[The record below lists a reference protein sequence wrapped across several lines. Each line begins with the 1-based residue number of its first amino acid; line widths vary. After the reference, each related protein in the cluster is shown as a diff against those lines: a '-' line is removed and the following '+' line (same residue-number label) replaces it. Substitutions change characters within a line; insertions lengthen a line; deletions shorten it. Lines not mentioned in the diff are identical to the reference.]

1 MLCYPHCILPFE
13 DCDVDIFFF
22 SFLGQYDILQG
33 ERESAIMAKI
43 TLYND
48 ASASATFV
56 PNIFIDQ
63 YMTQANGEYVKI
75 YLYLLRCM
83 NQTDSD
89 FSLSRL
95 ADHFDCTERDILR
108 ALKYWEKLRLFRLD
122 FDESQNLSGIHL
134 LSDAYLPS
142 QGNSR
147 PAAQPENSSNISQN
161 RSGYSEA
168 VSQTSASTASNQA
181 SAGSGTKT
189 ASVTDQ
195 FIRSA
200 SPKKQ
205 VQYSVND
212 MMEFS
217 KRQGVRELIFIT
229 EKYLGRTL
237 NQTDLNMI
245 FYWYDELQLSTELIE
260 YLIED
265 SVSKG
270 HTSLHYM
277 QRIAEDFAERKIR
290 TVPEAKEALSHDSTL
305 YHAVMKAFGIRG
317 RNLVPSE
324 TAFLKQWSLQKG
336 FSTELIEEACNRTIS
351 AIHEASF
358 GYANSILEKWHLNG
372 VHTMEDVRKADE
384 AYQQNQKGRS
394 ERPAS
399 SSASQSQ
406 FTNFKQRE
414 NNYNDLQQQLLKKSL
429 QQTPTSNS

>member
-1 MLCYPHCILPFE
+1 MLCYPHCRLPAE

-22 SFLGQYDILQG
+22 SFSGRYDILQG

-122 FDESQNLSGIHL
+122 FDETQNLAGIHL
-134 LSDAYLPS
+134 LADAYLPS
-142 QGNSR
+142 AGADRQ
-147 PAAQPENSSNISQN
+147 PAMQTDSLIH
-161 RSGYSEA
+161 SGR
-168 VSQTSASTASNQA
+168 SASSRTGSNGILPHNTAA
-181 SAGSGTKT
+181 EDTTKT

-205 VQYSVND
+205 VQYSVSD
-212 MMEFS
+212 MQEFC

-237 NQTDLNMI
+237 NQTDMNMI
-245 FYWYDELQLSTELIE
+245 FFWYDELQLSTELIE

-270 HTSLHYM
+270 HTSLYYM
-277 QRIAEDFAERKIR
+277 QKIAEDFAERKIH
-290 TVPEAKEALSHDSTL
+290 TVPEAKEALSQDSAL

-324 TAFLKQWSLQKG
+324 TAFLKQWSQEKG
-336 FSTELIEEACNRTIS
+336 FSTELIEEACSRTIRT
-351 AIHEASF
+351 IHEASF

-372 VHTMEDVRKADE
+372 IHTMEDVRKADE
-384 AYQQNQKGRS
+384 AYQQNQKNRS
-394 ERPAS
+394 ERSTP
-399 SSASQSQ
+399 SSASQRQ

-429 QQTPTSNS
+429 QQTPSPHS

>member
-1 MLCYPHCILPFE
+1 
-13 DCDVDIFFF
+13 
-22 SFLGQYDILQG
+22 
-33 ERESAIMAKI
+33 MAKI

-83 NQTDSD
+83 NQTNSD

-122 FDESQNLSGIHL
+122 FDESQNLAGIHL

-142 QGNSR
+142 QGK
-147 PAAQPENSSNISQN
+147 SSHSATQTESNNNVSQH
-161 RSGYSEA
+161 RSCYSEA
-168 VSQTSASTASNQA
+168 VSPTSPSNRGPA
-181 SAGSGTKT
+181 ESGTKPI
-189 ASVTDQ
+189 SVTDQ
-195 FIRSA
+195 FIRST

-205 VQYSVND
+205 GQYSVSD
-212 MMEFS
+212 MQEFC

-277 QRIAEDFAERKIR
+277 QKIAEDFAERKIR
-290 TVPEAKEALSHDSTL
+290 TIPEAKEALSQDSTL

-336 FSTELIEEACNRTIS
+336 FSTELIVEACNRTIR

-384 AYQQNQKGRS
+384 AYQQNQRGRS
-394 ERPAS
+394 ERSNTA
-399 SSASQSQ
+399 SASQSQ

-414 NNYNDLQQQLLKKSL
+414 NNYSDLQQQLLKKSL
-429 QQTPTSNS
+429 QQTPISNS

>member
-1 MLCYPHCILPFE
+1 
-13 DCDVDIFFF
+13 
-22 SFLGQYDILQG
+22 
-33 ERESAIMAKI
+33 MAKI

-83 NQTDSD
+83 NQTHSD

-122 FDESQNLSGIHL
+122 FDESQNLAGIHL
-134 LSDAYLPS
+134 LSDSYLPS
-142 QGNSR
+142 PGNVR
-147 PAAQPENSSNISQN
+147 PEAQTESNSNVPQN
-161 RSGYSEA
+161 RSCNSEA
-168 VSQTSASTASNQA
+168 VSPIPASNR
-181 SAGSGTKT
+181 GSVENDPKT
-189 ASVTDQ
+189 SSVTDQ

-205 VQYSVND
+205 VQYSIND

-277 QRIAEDFAERKIR
+277 QKIAEDFAARKIR
-290 TVPEAKEALSHDSTL
+290 TIPEAKEALSQDSAL

-324 TAFLKQWSLQKG
+324 TVFLKEWSLQKG
-336 FSTELIEEACNRTIS
+336 FSTELIEEACNRTIR

-394 ERPAS
+394 ERPNPP
-399 SSASQSQ
+399 SASQSQ

-429 QQTPTSNS
+429 QQTPTSNPQT

>member
-1 MLCYPHCILPFE
+1 
-13 DCDVDIFFF
+13 
-22 SFLGQYDILQG
+22 
-33 ERESAIMAKI
+33 MAKI

-108 ALKYWEKLRLFRLD
+108 ALKYWEKLRLFQLD
-122 FDESQNLSGIHL
+122 FDDSQNLAGIHL

-142 QGNSR
+142 PRSDR
-147 PAAQPENSSNISQN
+147 PDAAQMGSNSNVPQN
-161 RSGYSEA
+161 KSGYSEA
-168 VSQTSASTASNQA
+168 VSHATASNRV
-181 SAGSGTKT
+181 STENGLKST
-189 ASVTDQ
+189 SVTDQ
-195 FIRSA
+195 FIRSS

-277 QRIAEDFAERKIR
+277 QKIAEDFAERKIR
-290 TVPEAKEALSHDSTL
+290 TVPEAKEALSQDSTL
-305 YHAVMKAFGIRG
+305 YHTVMKAFGIRG

-336 FSTELIEEACNRTIS
+336 FSTELIEEACNRTIRT
-351 AIHEASF
+351 IHEASF
-358 GYANSILEKWHLNG
+358 GYANSILEKWHMNG
-372 VHTMEDVRKADE
+372 IHTMEDVRKADA

-429 QQTPTSNS
+429 QQTPISNS

>member
-1 MLCYPHCILPFE
+1 
-13 DCDVDIFFF
+13 
-22 SFLGQYDILQG
+22 
-33 ERESAIMAKI
+33 MAKI

-83 NQTDSD
+83 NQRDSD

-122 FDESQNLSGIHL
+122 FDERQNLEGIHL

-142 QGNSR
+142 PEKNIS
-147 PAAQPENSSNISQN
+147 PVAPVENSIHVPQN
-161 RSGYSEA
+161 GSGHSEA
-168 VSQTSASTASNQA
+168 ASQTAVSSHASTE
-181 SAGSGTKT
+181 SATRS
-189 ASVTDQ
+189 ASVTDH
-195 FIRSA
+195 FIRSV

-205 VQYSVND
+205 VQYSVSD
-212 MMEFS
+212 MQEFC

-237 NQTDLNMI
+237 NQTDMNMI
-245 FYWYDELQLSTELIE
+245 FFWYDELQLSTELIE

-270 HTSLHYM
+270 HTSLYYM
-277 QRIAEDFAERKIR
+277 QKIAEDLAERKIR
-290 TVPEAKEALSHDSTL
+290 TVAEAKEALNQDSTL

-336 FSTELIEEACNRTIS
+336 FSTDLIVEACNRTIR

-372 VHTMEDVRKADE
+372 VHTMEDVRRADE
-384 AYQQNQKGRS
+384 AYQQSQKSHS
-394 ERPAS
+394 ERS
-399 SSASQSQ
+399 GQSSASQSQ

>member
-1 MLCYPHCILPFE
+1 
-13 DCDVDIFFF
+13 
-22 SFLGQYDILQG
+22 
-33 ERESAIMAKI
+33 MAKI

-83 NQTDSD
+83 SQTDSD

-108 ALKYWEKLRLFRLD
+108 ALKYWEKLRLFQLD

-142 QGNSR
+142 KGNGR
-147 PAAQPENSSNISQN
+147 PAAQTERNSRVSQNSSC
-161 RSGYSEA
+161 YSEA
-168 VSQTSASTASNQA
+168 VSQASASTASNQA
-181 SAGSGTKT
+181 SAGSSTKP

-277 QRIAEDFAERKIR
+277 QKIAEDFAERKIR
-290 TVPEAKEALSHDSTL
+290 TVPEAKEALSQDSTL

-336 FSTELIEEACNRTIS
+336 FSTELIEEACNRTIR

-358 GYANSILEKWHLNG
+358 GYANSILEKWHMNG

-414 NNYNDLQQQLLKKSL
+414 NNYSDLQQQLLKKSL
-429 QQTPTSNS
+429 QQTPTPNS

>member
-1 MLCYPHCILPFE
+1 M
-13 DCDVDIFFF
+13 
-22 SFLGQYDILQG
+22 
-33 ERESAIMAKI
+33 MA
-43 TLYND
+43 
-48 ASASATFV
+48 
-56 PNIFIDQ
+56 
-63 YMTQANGEYVKI
+63 
-75 YLYLLRCM
+75 
-83 NQTDSD
+83 
-89 FSLSRL
+89 
-95 ADHFDCTERDILR
+95 
-108 ALKYWEKLRLFRLD
+108 
-122 FDESQNLSGIHL
+122 
-134 LSDAYLPS
+134 
-142 QGNSR
+142 
-147 PAAQPENSSNISQN
+147 
-161 RSGYSEA
+161 
-168 VSQTSASTASNQA
+168 
-181 SAGSGTKT
+181 
-189 ASVTDQ
+189 
-195 FIRSA
+195 
-200 SPKKQ
+200 
-205 VQYSVND
+205 
-212 MMEFS
+212 FS

-277 QRIAEDFAERKIR
+277 QKIAEDFAERKIR
-290 TVPEAKEALSHDSTL
+290 TVPEAKEALSQDSTL

-336 FSTELIEEACNRTIS
+336 FSTELIEEACNRTIR

-372 VHTMEDVRKADE
+372 VHTMEDVCKADE

-399 SSASQSQ
+399 TSASQSQ

>member
-1 MLCYPHCILPFE
+1 
-13 DCDVDIFFF
+13 
-22 SFLGQYDILQG
+22 
-33 ERESAIMAKI
+33 MAKI

-48 ASASATFV
+48 ASATFV
-56 PNIFIDQ
+56 PNIFIDK

-83 NQTDSD
+83 NQTTSD

-95 ADHFDCTERDILR
+95 ADHFDCTERDVLR

-122 FDESQNLSGIHL
+122 FDESQNLEGIHL

-142 QGNSR
+142 TAKSKP
-147 PAAQPENSSNISQN
+147 PAAQTDSNVLPN
-161 RSGYSEA
+161 RFGYSEA
-168 VSQTSASTASNQA
+168 APQMDAADCSSTEINENT
-181 SAGSGTKT
+181 GN
-189 ASVTDQ
+189 VTDQ

-200 SPKKQ
+200 TPKRQ
-205 VQYSVND
+205 VQYSVSD
-212 MMEFS
+212 MQEFC

-237 NQTDLNMI
+237 NQTDMNMI
-245 FYWYDELQLSTELIE
+245 FFWYDELQLSTELIE

-270 HTSLHYM
+270 HTSLYYM
-277 QRIAEDFAERKIR
+277 QKIAEDFAERNIR
-290 TVPEAKEALSHDSTL
+290 TVPEAKEALNQDSTL

-324 TAFLKQWSLQKG
+324 TTYLKQWSLQKG
-336 FSTELIEEACNRTIS
+336 FSTELIVEACNRTIRS
-351 AIHEASF
+351 IHEASF
-358 GYANSILEKWHLNG
+358 GYANSILEKWHLNN
-372 VHTMEDVRKADE
+372 VHTMDDVRKADE
-384 AYQQNQKGRS
+384 VYQKNQKNHT
-394 ERPAS
+394 ERTTAT
-399 SSASQSQ
+399 SASPSQ

-429 QQTPTSNS
+429 QQTSTSNS